1 MTHVPYKNSP
11 QSIID
16 VAAGHVQLA
25 FAEAAATQQLIR
37 DGRLR
42 ALAVS
47 SAARFTTLP
56 QVPTVAGALNRPGYE
71 AVSWHALA
79 APSATPRALMLRLNA
94 EMTRIIKLP
103 EMQERIASLGL
114 IPFEPRAIEDNQ
126 RYLAAETERWGT
138 LIRKLGLAGS
148 Q

>member
-1 MTHVPYKNSP
+1 MGQGDAALALNTAFMHGGV
-11 QSIID
+11 IID

-94 EMTRIIKLP
+94 DPK
-103 EMQERIASLGL
+103 ASL
-114 IPFEPRAIEDNQ
+114 IED
-126 RYLAAETERWGT
+126 LPCEERDTDHIVTHERG
-138 LIRKLGLAGS
+138 
-148 Q
+148 